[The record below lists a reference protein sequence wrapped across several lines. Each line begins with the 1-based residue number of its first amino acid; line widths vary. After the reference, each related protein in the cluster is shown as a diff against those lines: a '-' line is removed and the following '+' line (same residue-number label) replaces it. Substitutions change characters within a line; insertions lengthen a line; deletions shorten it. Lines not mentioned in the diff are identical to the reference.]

1 VIFKFSRFKLKF
13 FFSINYFVN
22 VIMDAKSA
30 TPMLRQYLEI
40 KKQYPGTLL
49 FFRMGD
55 FYEMFNE
62 DAVTGACELE
72 ITLTARQKD
81 SSNPI
86 PMCGVPHHAAS
97 NYIARLIKKGYRV
110 AICEQTEE
118 ASPGKKLVRREVVR
132 VITPGTAIDP
142 QLVESRESVYLAA
155 VCATGETFGAAFLE
169 VSTGEFFATQ
179 ITGTNAWAEICADL
193 ESYAPREILFPEYL
207 QKVIESTFVK
217 TGNGSD
223 RVMFDKNHPGADASP
238 LLRKEGSFGTSTLT
252 PLEDSDFLLE
262 DCANLLKH
270 QLNVKEL
277 DGFGLQKRDEAI
289 RAAGA
294 CLRYAQNTQRA
305 TAAHISGIQY
315 FEANDFMVL
324 DGVTLKNLE
333 VVESNRP
340 DAGKRS
346 LLGVMDA
353 TVTSM
358 GGRLLR
364 SWLLR
369 PSIKRSEIQTRLT
382 AVTELGDS
390 ILRDK
395 LRFLLKEV
403 SDLERLVGRLNLG
416 TASPRDLLALNRS
429 LNQIPEILFAL
440 SDAEALLLQ
449 VLREN
454 IFELPHIQELI
465 AYAIS
470 DDAPLNL
477 ADGGVIRD
485 GFSAELD
492 ELRNI
497 SRSAK
502 QIIASFE
509 EDERKKSGIGS
520 LRVKFNNVLGYF
532 IEVSKAN
539 AARVPDYFERR
550 QTLTNAERYTTPQ
563 LKEWEQKVLG
573 AEEKIATLEQQL
585 FQEVRAEVTKETRN
599 LQSTARALATLDGL
613 AALAETAARRNYVS
627 PVLHDGDEIEI
638 KGGRHPIVEAFTPSA
653 GAPFIP
659 NDLYLNN
666 STDRLLIITGPNMG
680 GKSTI
685 LRQAALIQILA
696 QIGSFVPAT
705 YARLPM
711 VDRIWTRVGA
721 SDDLAGGR
729 STFMVEMTETAA
741 ILHNATPRSLILL
754 DEVGRGTSTFD
765 GLSIAWAVAEY
776 LHDSNQHAAKT
787 LFATHYHELTELAE
801 KLPGAKNYQV
811 TAAER
816 DGEVVFLHKLE
827 HGKASK
833 SYGIAVAQLAGL
845 PADVLARAREVL
857 EKLECYEIAVFSD
870 EAVAAPL
877 EKAVRRAAGGKMASQ
892 TTLFQMANDSIIDE
906 IRELPVEDMSAEE
919 LRSQVKDIK
928 NRIV

>member
-1 VIFKFSRFKLKF
+1 
-13 FFSINYFVN
+13 
-22 VIMDAKSA
+22 MDMKSV
-30 TPMLRQYLEI
+30 TPMMRQYLEI

-62 DAVTGACELE
+62 DAVTASREME

-81 SSNPI
+81 SPNPI
-86 PMCGVPHHAAS
+86 PMCGVPHHAAP
-97 NYIARLIKKGYRV
+97 NYIARLIKKGFRV

-118 ASPGKKLVRREVVR
+118 AGKGVKLVRREVVR

-142 QLVESRESVYLAA
+142 QLMESRESIYLAS

-169 VSTGEFFATQ
+169 LSTGDLFATE
-179 ITGTNAWAEICADL
+179 ITGAGAWAEICAAL
-193 ESYAPREILFPEYL
+193 ESYSPREILFPEYL
-207 QKVIESTFVK
+207 RTLIES
-217 TGNGSD
+217 NGRGSGLSLPD
-223 RVMFDKNHPGADASP
+223 ERASASSIFDKSGQGQALPLQRSFSGA
-238 LLRKEGSFGTSTLT
+238 TLT
-252 PLEDSDFLLE
+252 PLEDSNYTLE
-262 DCANLLKH
+262 DCVNLLKH
-270 QLNVKEL
+270 QLSVKTL
-277 DGFGLQKRDEAI
+277 DGYGLAGKGEAT

-294 CLRYAQNTQRA
+294 CLRYAQNTQKA
-305 TAAHISGIQY
+305 SAAHISGLQF
-315 FEANDFMVL
+315 FEASDFMVL

-333 VVESNRP
+333 ITESSRA
-340 DAGKRS
+340 DSSRRS
-346 LLGVMDA
+346 LLGVIDC

-358 GGRLLR
+358 GARLLR

-369 PSIKRSEIQTRLT
+369 PSIKRSEIQTRLSSV
-382 AVTELGDS
+382 AEFADS

-395 LRFLLKEV
+395 TRFLLKEV

-429 LNQIPEILFAL
+429 LGQIPEILFTL
-440 SDAEALLLQ
+440 SDAKAVLLQ

-465 AYAIS
+465 ARAIS
-470 DDAPLNL
+470 DDAPLNM
-477 ADGGVIRD
+477 ADGGAIRD
-485 GFSAELD
+485 GFNAELD
-492 ELRNI
+492 EFRNI

-502 QIIASFE
+502 QIIAAFE
-509 EDERKKSGIGS
+509 EEERQKSGIGS
-520 LRVKFNNVLGYF
+520 LRVKFNNVFGYF

-573 AEEKIATLEQQL
+573 AESKIAELEAQL
-585 FQEVRAEVTKETRN
+585 FQQVRSEVTKETRN
-599 LQSTARALATLDGL
+599 LQSTARALATLDCL
-613 AALAETAARRNYVS
+613 SALAETAARRNYIA
-627 PVLHDGDEIEI
+627 PVLQDGDEVEI
-638 KGGRHPIVEAFTPSA
+638 RSGRHPIVEAFT
-653 GAPFIP
+653 GTPFIP

-685 LRQAALIQILA
+685 LRQAALIQVLA
-696 QIGSFVPAT
+696 QIGSFVPAAF
-705 YARLPM
+705 ARLPV

-729 STFMVEMTETAA
+729 STFMVEMTEAAA

-754 DEVGRGTSTFD
+754 DEIGRGTSTFD

-776 LHDSNQHAAKT
+776 LHDSPAHAAKT

-827 HGKASK
+827 IGKASK

-845 PADVLARAREVL
+845 PMDVLARARVVL
-857 EKLECYEIAVFSD
+857 EKLERYEIEVFSD
-870 EAVAAPL
+870 DAIAAPL
-877 EKAVRRAAGGKMASQ
+877 EKAVRKAANSKMASQ
-892 TTLFQMANDSIIDE
+892 TTLFQMANDGLIDE
-906 IRELPVEDMSAEE
+906 IRSLPIEDLSADE
-919 LRSQVKDIK
+919 LRALVKDIK
-928 NRIV
+928 GRIV

>member
-1 VIFKFSRFKLKF
+1 
-13 FFSINYFVN
+13 
-22 VIMDAKSA
+22 MEPKSA

-49 FFRMGD
+49 FFRLGD
-55 FYEMFNE
+55 FYELFNE
-62 DAVTGACELE
+62 DAVTGAREME

-86 PMCGVPHHAAS
+86 PMCGVPHHAAP

-118 ASPGKKLVRREVVR
+118 AGAGKKLVRREVVR

-142 QLVESRESVYLAA
+142 QLMESRESVYLAA
-155 VCATGETFGAAFLE
+155 ICATGDTFGAAFLE
-169 VSTGEFFATQ
+169 VSTGDFFATQ
-179 ITGTNAWAEICADL
+179 ATGPDALAQITADI
-193 ESYAPREILFPEYL
+193 ESFAPREILFPQSL
-207 QKVIESTFVK
+207 GPVIRSAFGRGHEVS
-217 TGNGSD
+217 TGNAVTGSERSEYPIALSQD
-223 RVMFDKNHPGADASP
+223 MQAAGHFVPGTDK
-238 LLRKEGSFGTSTLT
+238 TLT
-252 PLEDSDFLLE
+252 PLEDANFHPD
-262 DCANLLKH
+262 DCANLLKT
-270 QLNVKEL
+270 QLGVKTL
-277 DGFGLQKRDEAI
+277 DGFGLGQSEEAI

-294 CLRYAQNTQRA
+294 CLRYAQNTQRTA
-305 TAAHISGIQY
+305 AAHISGVQY

-333 VVESNRP
+333 IVESSR
-340 DAGKRS
+340 AEAAKRS
-346 LLGVMDA
+346 LLGVIDT
-353 TVTSM
+353 TVTGM

-364 SWLLR
+364 SWVLR
-369 PSIKRSEIQTRLT
+369 PSIKRSEVQTRLA
-382 AVTELGDS
+382 AVAEFSDS

-416 TASPRDLLALNRS
+416 TASPRDLLALDRS
-429 LNQIPEILFAL
+429 LKQIPEILFSL
-440 SDAEALLLQ
+440 SDAKALLLQ

-454 IFELPHIQELI
+454 IFELPHIQDLI
-465 AYAIS
+465 GRAIS

-477 ADGGVIRD
+477 TDGGCIRD
-485 GFSAELD
+485 GFNAELD
-492 ELRNI
+492 EYRSI
-497 SRSAK
+497 SRDAK

-509 EDERKKSGIGS
+509 EEERRRSGIS
-520 LRVKFNNVLGYF
+520 TLRVKFNNVFGYF

-539 AARVPDYFERR
+539 ASRVPDHFERR
-550 QTLTNAERYTTPQ
+550 QTLTNAERFTTPQ

-573 AEEKIATLEQQL
+573 AESRIAELEQRL

-599 LQSTARALATLDGL
+599 LQSTARALATLDALG
-613 AALAETAARRNYVS
+613 ALAETAARRNYVC
-627 PVLHDGDEIEI
+627 PTLHDGDEIEI
-638 KGGRHPIVEAFTPSA
+638 KGGRHPIVEAFTTAS
-653 GAPFIP
+653 FIP

-666 STDRLLIITGPNMG
+666 STDRLMIITGPNMG
-680 GKSTI
+680 GKSTL

-696 QIGSFVPAT
+696 QIGSFVPADH
-705 YARLPM
+705 ARLPM

-754 DEVGRGTSTFD
+754 DEIGRGTSTFD

-776 LHDSNQHAAKT
+776 LHDSPGHAAKT

-801 KLPGAKNYQV
+801 KLPGAQNYQV

-816 DGEVVFLHKLE
+816 DGEVVFLHRLE
-827 HGKASK
+827 RGKASK

-845 PADVLARAREVL
+845 PAEVLARAREVL
-857 EKLECYEIAVFSD
+857 ERLEQYEIEVFSD
-870 EAVAAPL
+870 ETVTAPL
-877 EKAVRRAAGGKMASQ
+877 ARSLKRAAAKKLASQ
-892 TTLFQMANDSIIDE
+892 ATLFDLSDDTSSGST
-906 IRELPVEDMSAEE
+906 PGT
-919 LRSQVKDIK
+919 
-928 NRIV
+928 

>member
-1 VIFKFSRFKLKF
+1 
-13 FFSINYFVN
+13 
-22 VIMDAKSA
+22 
-30 TPMLRQYLEI
+30 MLRQYLEI

-49 FFRMGD
+49 FFRLGD
-55 FYEMFNE
+55 FYELFNE
-62 DAVTGACELE
+62 DAITGARELE

-86 PMCGVPHHAAS
+86 PMCGVPHHAAP

-118 ASPGKKLVRREVVR
+118 AGQGKKLVRREVVR

-155 VCATGETFGAAFLE
+155 ICAATGGVGGDTFGAAFLE
-169 VSTGEFFATQ
+169 VSTGDFSTTEVSGSGALAQ
-179 ITGTNAWAEICADL
+179 ICADI
-193 ESYAPREILFPEYL
+193 ESFAPREILYPRAL
-207 QKVIESTFVK
+207 GVVIQSAFGGGNASTLWNEAG
-217 TGNGSD
+217 TGNAMAGSD
-223 RVMFDKNHPGADASP
+223 SVAGNVQQSRSGA
-238 LLRKEGSFGTSTLT
+238 TLT
-252 PLEDSDFLLE
+252 PLEDSNFNAE

-270 QLNVKEL
+270 QLNVKTLE
-277 DGFGLQKRDEAI
+277 GFGLEKHEEAT

-294 CLRYAQNTQRA
+294 CLRYAQNTQRTA
-305 TAAHISGIQY
+305 AAHISGIQY

-333 VVESNRP
+333 IVESNRP
-340 DAGKRS
+340 ESGANVKRS
-346 LLGVMDA
+346 LLGVIDA
-353 TVTSM
+353 TVTGM
-358 GGRLLR
+358 GSRLLR
-364 SWLLR
+364 SWVLR
-369 PSIKRSEIQTRLT
+369 PSIKRSEVQTRLS
-382 AVTELGDS
+382 AVTEFGGP

-429 LNQIPEILFAL
+429 LKQIPEILFAL
-440 SDAEALLLQ
+440 SDADALLLQ

-465 AYAIS
+465 NRAIS
-470 DDAPLNL
+470 DEAPLNL
-477 ADGGVIRD
+477 ADGGAIRD

-492 ELRNI
+492 EFRDVSRN
-497 SRSAK
+497 AK

-509 EDERKKSGIGS
+509 EDERQKSGIS
-520 LRVKFNNVLGYF
+520 TLRVKFNNVFGYF

-573 AEEKIATLEQQL
+573 AESKIAELELKL

-599 LQSTARALATLDGL
+599 LQSTARALATLDSL

-627 PVLHDGDEIEI
+627 PTLHDGDEIEI
-638 KGGRHPIVEAFTPSA
+638 KGGRHPIVEAFATSNTA
-653 GAPFIP
+653 AFIP

-696 QIGSFVPAT
+696 QIGSFVPADH
-705 YARLPM
+705 ARLPM

-776 LHDSNQHAAKT
+776 LHDSSDHAAKT

-801 KLPGAKNYQV
+801 KLPGAQNYQV
-811 TAAER
+811 TAAEQ

-827 HGKASK
+827 RGKASK

-857 EKLECYEIAVFSD
+857 EKLERYEIAVFSD

-877 EKAVRRAAGGKMASQ
+877 ERAVRKAGGGKMASQ
-892 TTLFQMANDSIIDE
+892 ATLFELANDTESE
-906 IRELPVEDMSAEE
+906 PGT
-919 LRSQVKDIK
+919 
-928 NRIV
+928 